1 MTEDYK
7 VYPKQYRFE
16 KAKVIKNKCFFVMPF
31 DEEFDMD
38 PAVEEDLMTESETED
53 ISFEEDMQDETDAF
67 EEDHFEEAV
76 DEEE

>member
-1 MTEDYK
+1 ME
-7 VYPKQYRFE
+7 
-16 KAKVIKNKCFFVMPF
+16 F